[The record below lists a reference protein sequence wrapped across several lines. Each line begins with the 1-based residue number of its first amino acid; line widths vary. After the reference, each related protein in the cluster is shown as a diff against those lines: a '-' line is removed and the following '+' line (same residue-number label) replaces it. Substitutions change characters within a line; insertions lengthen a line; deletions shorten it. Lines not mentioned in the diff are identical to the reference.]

1 MVNVDKLLI
10 KEQFSKND
18 ILELLTLTDIS
29 DLQKLYDKADKVRR
43 DNVGDIVHMRGI
55 IEFSNYCGRWCSYC
69 GLNASNANLERY
81 RMSVDEIVETAYKAH
96 QLGYKTVV
104 LQSGEDSYY
113 TIDII
118 ESIIRKI
125 KDQMDMFITLGLGE
139 RPDEEFERIKKAGA
153 DRYLIKHETSDR
165 ELYKKLH
172 PDMSF
177 DERIRCLKTAKRVGL
192 ELGSGIMIGLPG
204 QTLET
209 LANDILLF
217 KELQVDMVGM
227 GPYIPHPGTEL
238 YKDFKEIGYFAK
250 DLDFDLEEMVYK
262 MLAVT
267 RLVNKKVNLP
277 ATTALATTNPAKG
290 RELALSRGANV
301 VMPNVTDLKY
311 RKMYEIYPAKA
322 CIDEKPEDC
331 RKCIDARITSIGRTP
346 L

>member
-1 MVNVDKLLI
+1 MSRVDNLL
-10 KEQFSKND
+10 KTEQFSKND
-18 ILELLTLTDIS
+18 IVELLELTDPAE
-29 DLQKLYDKADKVRR
+29 LQKLYARADRVRK

-69 GLNASNANLERY
+69 GLNANNANLQRY
-81 RMSVDEIVETAYKAH
+81 RMSVDEIVETAYKAYN
-96 QLGYKTVV
+96 LGYKTVV
-104 LQSGEDSYY
+104 LQSGEDSFYS
-113 TIDII
+113 IDVIEDII
-118 ESIIRKI
+118 HKI
-125 KDQMDMFITLGLGE
+125 KDKMNVFITLGLGE
-139 RPDEEFERIKKAGA
+139 RPDEEFERMKKAGA

-172 PDMSF
+172 PDMSY
-177 DERIRCLKTAKRVGL
+177 DERIRCLKTAKRCGF

-217 KELQVDMVGM
+217 KELQVDMAGM
-227 GPYIPHPGTEL
+227 GPYITHPGTEL
-238 YKDFKEIGYFAK
+238 YKDFQEMGYFAK
-250 DLDFDLEEMVYK
+250 GLDFDLEEMVYK
-262 MLAVT
+262 MLAIT
-267 RLVNKKVNLP
+267 RIVNKKVNLP
-277 ATTALATTNPAKG
+277 ATTALATTNPSEG

-322 CIDEKPEDC
+322 CMDERPEDC